1 MIAILAYIASYF
13 IGAIPV
19 GVLVARAKGV
29 DIMSTGSGNIG
40 ATNVG
45 RVLGKKAGILVFI
58 LDILKGVVPTV
69 AVHFLGIDGEFGLSL
84 VDQQVICGVL
94 AILGHMLSPFLKFKG
109 GKGIATGLGALL
121 GTAPLIGICAFGI
134 FLLFFALTRIVSLS
148 SILAVIGVVTMA
160 ATVFP
165 HGTLFLVVYS
175 LVVLYVIIKHI
186 PNMKRLLKGEEP
198 KFEFKKDSK
207 PDLPEEE

>member
-29 DIMSTGSGNIG
+29 DIMATGSGNIG

-69 AVHFLGIDGEFGLSL
+69 AVHFLGISGEFGLSL

-186 PNMKRLLKGEEP
+186 PNMKRLFKGEEP